1 LPRRPPAWI
10 VVIMPFTLITGQ
22 YRITG
27 SEPDGDSVRFYP
39 AAEDAFRR
47 AGLNVRTNQAGG
59 AQLRLDGIDA
69 LETHYSPQP
78 GGSGVLRQPATF
90 GDAAAGRLLAAL
102 GFTKVSRDAHQ
113 SVLSASPTATP
124 GYVLTQFADTYGR
137 CVSFAFAGD
146 PPAED
151 LTPVDLT
158 AEQVTASA
166 NVAVLADGLAYPTYY
181 SKLFPELR
189 QALTAAVRTARAAGS
204 GLWPDDRTTSGFTVA
219 DRSTLTEQ
227 VVIMPKLFRRLMDYL
242 ARSDGDPSLAGL
254 PTFLA
259 DQDDRLTVL
268 SEGSTT
274 TFDKVIE
281 VTGQHVR
288 LSYPPED
295 LVFVEK

>member
-1 LPRRPPAWI
+1 
-10 VVIMPFTLITGQ
+10 MPFTLITGQ
-22 YRITG
+22 YRIAD
-27 SEPDGDSVRFYP
+27 SAPDGDSVRFYP
-39 AAEDAFRR
+39 AAKDAFRR

-59 AQLRLDGIDA
+59 TQLRLDGIDA

-78 GGSGVLRQPATF
+78 GGSGVLRQPAEF
-90 GDAAAGRLLAAL
+90 GDAAAGRLLRAL
-102 GFTKVSRDAHQ
+102 GFTEVRRDAHQ
-113 SVLSASPTATP
+113 TVLSASPTATP

-146 PPAED
+146 PPAGD
-151 LTPVDLT
+151 LTPMQPT
-158 AEQVTASA
+158 AEQATASA

-181 SKLFPELR
+181 SKLPPDLR
-189 QALTAAVRTARAAGS
+189 QALTAAVESARAAGS
-204 GLWPDDRTTSGFTVA
+204 GLWPADRTIAGFTVA

-227 VVIMPKLFRRLMDYL
+227 VVIMPKLFRRLTDYL
-242 ARSDGDPSLAGL
+242 ARDGGNPSLAGL
-254 PTFLA
+254 PEFLA
-259 DQDDRLTVL
+259 SQNDRLTVL
-268 SEGSTT
+268 SEGRST